1 MQMEVLMETKKR
13 FALGFTLLIFIF
25 VFVACGSAYENYSA
39 SEPLSEENAIIPRE
53 AEGRPSYEAI
63 EPVSEIRSEQSEITY
78 ILPAPR
84 TDSDVS
90 VEQALAQRRSRR
102 NFQGEPIS
110 AEQLSQILWAAYG
123 ITEPRPDA
131 PRGGL
136 RTTPSAGAL
145 FPLQIYVVIGNV
157 EGIEPGVY
165 RYVSE
170 EHKLVQ
176 IISGDVRS
184 ELASAAL
191 GQNSVRNASAIVA
204 YSSDF
209 AVMLPRYGERGI
221 MYTYIEVGHSA
232 QNVYLQ
238 AEALGLGTVAVGA
251 FTDSQVAEV
260 LNLPENETPL
270 YLMPFG
276 YFD

>member
-1 MQMEVLMETKKR
+1 MKSKYVFGIVLLVLAI
-13 FALGFTLLIFIF
+13 AL
-25 VFVACGSAYENYSA
+25 VACSNDEPENPAINVQNDEVYRVYDEAPVNATYESAD
-39 SEPLSEENAIIPRE
+39 NAQSVRT
-53 AEGRPSYEAI
+53 
-63 EPVSEIRSEQSEITY
+63 EQSEVTY
-78 ILPAPR
+78 ILPTPR
-84 TDSDVS
+84 IDGEVS
-90 VEQALAQRRSRR
+90 VEQALSERRSRR
-102 NFQGEPIS
+102 NFQNKAVS
-110 AEQLSQILWAAYG
+110 AEQLSQILWAVYG
-123 ITEPRPDA
+123 ITQPRPDA

-165 RYVSE
+165 RYISE
-170 EHKLVQ
+170 EHKIIQV
-176 IISGDVRS
+176 ISGDVRS
-184 ELASAAL
+184 ALAEASL
-191 GQNSVRNASAIVA
+191 GQRSVQNAPAIVA
-204 YSSDF
+204 YSADF
-209 AVMLPRYGERGI
+209 EIMLPRYGERGI

-251 FTDSQVAEV
+251 FTDSMVTEV

-276 YFD
+276 YFN

>member
-1 MQMEVLMETKKR
+1 MKKYLLALM
-13 FALGFTLLIFIF
+13 LFIF
-25 VFVACGSAYENYSA
+25 VFSACGSTADNYSA
-39 SEPLSEENAIIPRE
+39 GESEETGEALSEANVYPV
-53 AEGRPSYEAI
+53 YETVDST
-63 EPVSEIRSEQSEITY
+63 PVVRIQQSEVIY
-78 ILPAPR
+78 ILPEPR
-84 TDSDVS
+84 TDSNMS

-102 NFQGEPIS
+102 NFQDKALS
-110 AEQLSQILWAAYG
+110 AEQLSQILWATYG

-145 FPLQIYVVIGNV
+145 FPLEIYVVIGNV

-165 RYVSE
+165 RYISE
-170 EHKLVQ
+170 ENKIVQ
-176 IISGDVRS
+176 VISGDVRS
-184 ELASAAL
+184 SLAAAAL
-191 GQNSVRNASAIVA
+191 GQRSVQNAPAILAISA
-204 YSSDF
+204 DF
-209 AVMLPRYGERGI
+209 EIMLPRYGERGI
-221 MYTYIEVGHSA
+221 MYIYIEVGHSA

-251 FTDSQVAEV
+251 FIDDQVAEV

-276 YFD
+276 YFN

>member
-1 MQMEVLMETKKR
+1 MYLKKR
-13 FALGFTLLIFIF
+13 FLLVAMLLFF
-25 VFVACGSAYENYSA
+25 VVAFSACENYADS
-39 SEPLSEENAIIPRE
+39 
-53 AEGRPSYEAI
+53 PST
-63 EPVSEIRSEQSEITY
+63 IRMEQSEVTY

-84 TDSDVS
+84 TAGEMS
-90 VEQALAQRRSRR
+90 VEQALSERRSRR
-102 NFQGEPIS
+102 NFQDTAIS

-123 ITEPRPDA
+123 ITQPRPDA
-131 PRGGL
+131 QRGGL
-136 RTTPSAGAL
+136 RTTPSAGAI

-165 RYVSE
+165 RYISE
-170 EHKLVQ
+170 EHKIVQ
-176 IISGDVRS
+176 IVAGDVRNA
-184 ELASAAL
+184 LADAAL
-191 GQNSVRNASAIVA
+191 GQNSVRNAPAIVA
-204 YSSDF
+204 YSADF

-251 FTDSQVAEV
+251 LVDDDVAEV

-276 YFD
+276 YFN